1 MKAIGQGETIEEL
14 IGNIKDSINLILK
27 SITEE
32 SNKQKDKK
40 IVRY

>member
-1 MKAIGQGETIEEL
+1 MKAIVQGETIEEL
-14 IGNIKDSINLILK
+14 IENMKDSINLILK

>member
-1 MKAIGQGETIEEL
+1 MEAISQGETIEEL
-14 IGNIKDSINLILK
+14 IENMKDSINLILK

-40 IVRY
+40 NR

>member
-1 MKAIGQGETIEEL
+1 MKAIGQGETIEVL
-14 IGNIKDSINLILK
+14 IENMKDSINLILK

>member
-1 MKAIGQGETIEEL
+1 VLIE
-14 IGNIKDSINLILK
+14 NMKDSINLILK